1 MNSRYPVLLLCAV
14 VALLDACSRDAAT
27 GAVSAPGTL
36 VTVVAAG
43 SRDVPVAVSTM
54 GRVEG
59 RASPLVAAEVDAR
72 VLRLTV
78 DEGDALAV
86 GDVMAELDATTFAL
100 ELRAASAETA
110 RAQAM
115 LDNEERR
122 VARLHDLLQKG
133 SIAREQYDDAAA
145 QLAVVRAQRQAVEA
159 RLRLAD
165 DQLGKAI
172 VRAPI
177 AGRVQAR
184 LVSVGDFVKR
194 GNPLFEIATSGALR
208 ALLPFPEPLAA
219 QLRPGLAVSLSTPVA
234 PGSVARGVIAELRPA
249 VGAQSRAVWA
259 IVDIDN
265 PGDWRPDS
273 TVRAQ
278 IVVATHAD
286 AVVVPER
293 CLVRRPAGEVVY
305 VIVEGRAAQRV
316 VMVGERFD
324 GVAEISAGLAAGE
337 LIALEGA
344 GYLSDGALVRTD
356 GNLP

>member
-1 MNSRYPVLLLCAV
+1 MKMNSRYPVLLLCAV

-184 LVSVGDFVKR
+184 LVSVG
-194 GNPLFEIATSGALR
+194 
-208 ALLPFPEPLAA
+208 
-219 QLRPGLAVSLSTPVA
+219 
-234 PGSVARGVIAELRPA
+234 
-249 VGAQSRAVWA
+249 
-259 IVDIDN
+259 
-265 PGDWRPDS
+265 
-273 TVRAQ
+273 
-278 IVVATHAD
+278 
-286 AVVVPER
+286 
-293 CLVRRPAGEVVY
+293 
-305 VIVEGRAAQRV
+305 
-316 VMVGERFD
+316 
-324 GVAEISAGLAAGE
+324 IS
-337 LIALEGA
+337 
-344 GYLSDGALVRTD
+344 
-356 GNLP
+356 